1 MKYFERES
9 RNDVKPI
16 ATLASVQTRRS
27 KFKPIATLASVQQE
41 DPSLNENDNIKP
53 EINKY
58 GNKLKNPD
66 VLNNLNEKLSHLDT
80 DQRNELKD

>member
-1 MKYFERES
+1 LPYTQRDKRES
-9 RNDVKPI
+9 RNDV
-16 ATLASVQTRRS
+16 
-27 KFKPIATLASVQQE
+27 KPIATLASVQQE

-66 VLNNLNEKLSHLDT
+66 VLNNLPACVTNEMST
-80 DQRNELKD
+80 CVSM

>member
-1 MKYFERES
+1 LKES
-9 RNDVKPI
+9 PEMMLNLLPPW
-16 ATLASVQTRRS
+16 L
-27 KFKPIATLASVQQE
+27 E